1 MNLNEFEK
9 AQIAYN
15 NSQLF
20 EYDCRKIIQKF
31 TEIINENKNEILRV
45 SEIEKKYN
53 PFVNI
58 NKYLKMKNGNKI
70 TKKGIEQRKTEDDFI
85 ISKYK
90 ESLGVIG
97 VIFDGDIYVL
107 IELLKKMIY
116 TKNAMIFCTNNK
128 MYAITGMIVL
138 YFRQALKICGYDE
151 EIVQIINS
159 EDYLEMYNHNNILAK
174 IIVIGSKDLQ
184 NKVIAT
190 SNIEVITSGYGFFDI
205 YIEDLIDLEFIKKM
219 IKQKDIGFNIY
230 INKNISLEKIEEMN
244 ITEYT
249 EIDNIEECIRDMN
262 INSAGYS
269 SSIFTKNPVNA
280 NEFLKLVKSKY
291 VFVNASPTLERTL
304 DISENNLLYV
314 KQVMYKNH

>member
-151 EIVQIINS
+151 EIVQILNS
-159 EDYLEMYNHNNILAK
+159 EDHLEMYNHNNLLAK